1 MTNRALALAALA
13 DGESHLTNMLIAEDR
28 TVMVTALRS
37 LGIAATGDGTD
48 VHVHGQGGRIPARE
62 ANLDLRLS
70 GTAIRFLAAMVA
82 LGHGR
87 YRLDGTHRMR
97 ERPIQDLLDALHEL
111 GADVATD
118 AGNGCPPVT
127 IQASGLR
134 GGHATVQGGRSSQYL
149 SALLMV
155 APYAREAVTLHVPME
170 QLSKPFVDMTVRMM
184 ASFGIDVE
192 RDGYRS
198 FHVPTGGYQAG
209 PYRIEADAMAAGY
222 HWAAAAISGGHAI
235 TRDVG
240 RDSVQGDR
248 RLADVLETMGCHV
261 TWHAN
266 RCEVAGPSD
275 GRLRGGTFDLNDMP
289 DQAQTLAVVAL
300 FAEEPVRIN
309 NIWNLR
315 IKETDRLTAL
325 ATELRRLG
333 AQVEL
338 GDDWITVHPLESVE
352 SAEGTAI
359 ETYGDHRMA
368 MSFAVAGLRI
378 PNLTILDPAC
388 VEKTYP
394 TFFDDW
400 RTIGGVAG

>member
-13 DGESHLTNMLIAEDR
+13 DGESHLTNMLVAEDR
-28 TVMVTALRS
+28 AVMVAALRA
-37 LGIAATGDGTD
+37 LGIAAHGDGSE
-48 VHVHGQGGRIPARE
+48 VYVFGQGGSIPVSE
-62 ANLDLRLS
+62 ADLDLRLS

-87 YRLDGTHRMR
+87 YRLDGTERMR
-97 ERPIQDLLDALHEL
+97 ERPIQDLLDALHGL
-111 GADVATD
+111 GADVSTD

-127 IQASGLR
+127 IHADGLQ
-134 GGHATVQGGRSSQYL
+134 GGHATVHGGRSSQYL

-155 APYAREAVTLHVPME
+155 APYAREPVTLHVPTE

-184 ASFGIDVE
+184 ASFGVDVQ
-192 RDGYRS
+192 RDGYS
-198 FHVPTGGYQAG
+198 TFYVPSGRYQAG
-209 PYRIEADAMAAGY
+209 AYRIEADAMAAGY
-222 HWAAAAISGGHAI
+222 HWAAAAVTGGHAI

-248 RLADVLETMGCHV
+248 RLADVLETMGCRV
-261 TWHAN
+261 TWAAD
-266 RCEVAGPSD
+266 RCEVTGPSD
-275 GRLRGGTFDLNDMP
+275 GRLHGGRFDLNDMP
-289 DQAQTLAVVAL
+289 DQAQTLAVVGL
-300 FAEEPVRIN
+300 FADQPVRID

-325 ATELRRLG
+325 ANELKRLG
-333 AQVEL
+333 AHVEL
-338 GDDWITVHPLESVE
+338 GDDWITVHPLPSLE
-352 SAEGTAI
+352 AAKGTAI

-368 MSFAVAGLRI
+368 MSFAVAGLKI
-378 PNLTILDPAC
+378 PDVTILDPGC

-394 TFFDDW
+394 TFFEDW

>member
-13 DGESHLTNMLIAEDR
+13 DGESHLTNMLVAEDR
-28 TVMVTALRS
+28 SVMVTALRK
-37 LGIAATGDGTD
+37 LGIAADGDSTD
-48 VHVHGQGGRIPARE
+48 VVVRGQGGVIPASE
-62 ANLDLRLS
+62 AELDLRLS
-70 GTAIRFLAAMVA
+70 GTAIRFLAAMVS

-97 ERPIQDLLDALHEL
+97 ERPIQDLLDALTEL
-111 GADVATD
+111 GAHVSTD

-127 IQASGLR
+127 VEGRGLA
-134 GGHATVQGGRSSQYL
+134 GGDATVQGGRSSQYL

-155 APYAREAVTLHVPME
+155 APYARDAVTLHVPME
-170 QLSKPFVDMTVRMM
+170 QLSKPFVDMTVGMM
-184 ASFGIDVE
+184 ASFGVDVQ

-198 FHVPTGGYQAG
+198 FYVPNGRYRAG

-222 HWAAAAISGGHAI
+222 HWAAAAVTGGHAI

-240 RDSVQGDR
+240 RDSVQGDK
-248 RLADVLETMGCHV
+248 RLADVLATMGCQV
-261 TWHAN
+261 TWEHD
-266 RCEVAGPSD
+266 RCVVAGPTD
-275 GRLRGGTFDLNDMP
+275 GRLHGGTFDLNDMP
-289 DQAQTLAVVAL
+289 DQAQTLAVAGL
-300 FAEEPVRIN
+300 FATAPVRIT

-333 AQVEL
+333 AHVEL
-338 GDDWITVHPLESVE
+338 TDDAITVHPLGSTEN
-352 SAEGTAI
+352 AAGTSI
-359 ETYGDHRMA
+359 QTYGDHRMA

-378 PNLTILDPAC
+378 PDLIIEDPSC
-388 VEKTYP
+388 VDKTYP

-400 RTIGGVAG
+400 RSLGGVAQ